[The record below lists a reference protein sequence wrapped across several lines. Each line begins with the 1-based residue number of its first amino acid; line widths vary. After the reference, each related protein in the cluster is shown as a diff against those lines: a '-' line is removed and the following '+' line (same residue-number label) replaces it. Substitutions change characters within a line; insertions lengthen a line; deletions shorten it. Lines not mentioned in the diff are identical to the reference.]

1 MNCAESHEL
10 GPVPARSRRRAGVT
24 LIEVLVAIFIM
35 GIGLL
40 ALLVLFPLGAIEMS
54 QAIQDDRTAA
64 FADRAIALGD
74 AGEELVANT
83 LDFASFS
90 KSQGS
95 ANPQVAGMLRQG
107 YLELAAEAQELEVEL
122 TELQSVFPQPSAQQ
136 YFAQLLAQIRLIQFR
151 IGFLVKLLLYLEN
164 LPP

>member
-1 MNCAESHEL
+1 MNRTESHGQ
-10 GPVPARSRRRAGVT
+10 GPVPARSQRRAGVT

-40 ALLVLFPLGAIEMS
+40 ALLNLFPLGAIEMS
-54 QAIQDDRTAA
+54 QAIQDDRTGA

-74 AGEELVANT
+74 AGEELVAHT

-95 ANPQVAGMLRQG
+95 ANPQVAGMLRLG
-107 YLELAAEAQELEVEL
+107 YLELAAEAQELETEL
-122 TELQSVFPQPSAQQ
+122 TELRSVFPQPSAQR
-136 YFAQLLAQIRLIQFR
+136 YFAQLLAHIRQIQFR
-151 IGFLVKLLLYLEN
+151 IGFLVKLLSYLEN
-164 LPP
+164 PPP